1 VTDGAA
7 YACEQPKLGFRAPER
22 LYDRDGG
29 RFWRSWAATT
39 GQTRPDTAAAI
50 EELLKVVK
58 DEQADLETRW
68 RDAYLCEQLLG
79 QVMPLERLIAE
90 GDRRLFEARAVG
102 MKSADD
108 LGARWTLLK
117 QTNPANDPGL
127 RAVYATLLDDLHWL
141 FNKRSLDRKLR
152 AAIGKPLFKRTMWT
166 FLFCVAPFLLIALA
180 RAPGWDPMAAV
191 PADFRTSLI
200 CGYFAVAFGAL
211 GAIFSRLTTFQARY
225 AAIDYD
231 EAAST
236 FVAQSLN
243 LRQVVGSVGS
253 LIFFFAIFGGLIGGK
268 LFPDAAALLRQG
280 SAYSLNEEFAKLIV
294 WSFLAGFSERLVPD
308 FLAGTEATAASAGRP
323 NA

>member
-1 VTDGAA
+1 MPQSDRSSGSELLSA
-7 YACEQPKLGFRAPER
+7 YTIAIEA
-22 LYDRDGG
+22 D
-29 RFWRSWAATT
+29 WRSWAATPH
-39 GQTRPDTAAAI
+39 QTHPDTAAAFDG
-50 EELLKVVK
+50 LLKVVL

-90 GDRRLFEARAVG
+90 GDRRLFEAKALG

-108 LGARWTLLK
+108 LGARWALLK
-117 QTNPANDPGL
+117 QTNPADEPGL

-141 FNKRSLDRKLR
+141 YNKRSLERKLR
-152 AAIGKPLFKRTMWT
+152 AAIARPLFGRTLWT
-166 FLFCVAPFLLIALA
+166 FLFCIAPFLLIAVA
-180 RAPGWDPMAAV
+180 RASGSDPMAAA
-191 PADFRTSLI
+191 PAEFRTSLV

-253 LIFFFAIFGGLIGGK
+253 LIFLFAIFGGLVGGK
-268 LFPDAAALLRQG
+268 LFPNVAALLQTG
-280 SAYSLNEEFAKLIV
+280 SPYSLTEEFAKLVV

-308 FLAGTEATAASAGRP
+308 FLARTEATAASAGRP